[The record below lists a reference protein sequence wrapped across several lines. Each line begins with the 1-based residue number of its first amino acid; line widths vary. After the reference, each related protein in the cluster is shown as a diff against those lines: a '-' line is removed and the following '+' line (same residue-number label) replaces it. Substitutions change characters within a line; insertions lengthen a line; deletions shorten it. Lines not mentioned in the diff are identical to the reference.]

1 MEITMNERAV
11 LMLPEVV
18 KKEIKLYSIGESKL
32 PKTHPLIRIL
42 RNMTGEEVKAILDKN
57 GTIVEIEEKRI
68 MPHGCKIK
76 DIAMLI
82 PSNWL
87 ANDEGLK

>member
-1 MEITMNERAV
+1 MNEKAV

-32 PKTHPLIRIL
+32 PKNHPLIRIL
-42 RNMTGEEVKAILDKN
+42 KKMTNDEVETLLNKN
-57 GTIVEIEEKRI
+57 GTVVDIEEKRI

-76 DIAMLI
+76 DISMLI

-87 ANDEGLK
+87 ANDEGLE